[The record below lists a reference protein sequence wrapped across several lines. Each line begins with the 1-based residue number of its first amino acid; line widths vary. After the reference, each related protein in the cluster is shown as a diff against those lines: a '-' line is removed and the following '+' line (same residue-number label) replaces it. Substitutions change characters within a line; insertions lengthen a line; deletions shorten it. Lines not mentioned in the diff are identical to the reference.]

1 MKDGEIAEEGSYTEL
16 MAANGEFVRLAQLEI
31 KELGN
36 IYIYIYNIESVIIE
50 EESKREEINNV
61 ETASNLELLAE
72 FMNAEEEGIGQFED
86 YHCSPVMDYTFY
98 PLDNLDKPIEMF
110 DSHEIHQIGEIELE
124 LQKATSELAENAL
137 IDKNN
142 ISEAV
147 GSRKGSE
154 ITHKKGVKS
163 EIVKRTRANSVQR
176 ESNKKELER
185 IKGKLITEEKQE
197 TGGIKCSNYL
207 KILKY
212 GGLGIVSLSV
222 FVYCLSEIIKLL
234 GTWWLGIWSVDKY
247 NKDTMWYFQY
257 YCFLGILFGIASFA
271 RSSLLGFYIRNLSNN
286 SQLRLI
292 KALLLSPLSWFD
304 KTPTGRIIN
313 RAVKD
318 QSTIDEEIPYLM
330 HHNIRMGLVVLG
342 SFILICIIL
351 PFFTIVLGI
360 LIILYMYWYYTSIQ
374 YARDSRRIEAG
385 SKSPI
390 FSFFNETLD
399 GLTTLRACKLE
410 KSLMCRM
417 LQELDKTNTG
427 FFANGIGLRWMNLR
441 AEIAGS
447 IGVASAGLLV
457 ILSKD
462 QTDPNLAG
470 LALSTALLLT
480 TTLGYL
486 LRFFGELEVKMASAE
501 RVIHYAHGNPQEK
514 PFFYEEARVEDAWP
528 EQGRLVVKDLQ
539 LRYQE
544 DLPFVIK
551 GISFV
556 CEPGERIG
564 VVGRTG
570 SGKSTLTLGLL
581 RILEAYSNIAQGGQ
595 GNIIIDGVDVA
606 NIGLYELREQI
617 AMIPQDPVLFSGT
630 IGSNLDPF
638 ERIGF
643 DEKVKALELT
653 GLLLQLY
660 KKISEERAL
669 KDKHTRQTVETKSN
683 SLVEPRNTNNP
694 SNNSPTSDNQ
704 FIEMG
709 EM

>member
-1 MKDGEIAEEGSYTEL
+1 MGGVENKK
-16 MAANGEFVRLAQLEI
+16 N
-31 KELGN
+31 
-36 IYIYIYNIESVIIE
+36 VIVE
-50 EESKREEINNV
+50 EEEIDNL
-61 ETASNLELLAE
+61 ETDSNLELLEE
-72 FMNAEEEGIGQFED
+72 FMNAEKEGIGQFED
-86 YHCSPVMDYTFY
+86 YHCSPSMDYTFY
-98 PLDNLDKPIEMF
+98 PLDNLDKPIEMLEF
-110 DSHEIHQIGEIELE
+110 HKIHQIVEIELE
-124 LQKATSELAENAL
+124 LQKTTSETTEKAL
-137 IDKNN
+137 IGKDA
-142 ISEAV
+142 ISDII
-147 GSRKGSE
+147 GNKKGSE
-154 ITHKKGVKS
+154 ITHKKAVKN
-163 EIVKRTRANSVQR
+163 EIMRKNKALNSIQR
-176 ESNKKELER
+176 DNHKKELAR
-185 IKGKLITEEKQE
+185 IKSKLITEEKQE

-330 HHNIRMGLVVLG
+330 HHNIRMGLLVLG

-351 PFFTIVLGI
+351 PFFTIVLGF

-374 YARDSRRIEAG
+374 YVRDSRRIEAG

-399 GLTTLRACKLE
+399 GLTTLRACQLE

-427 FFANGIGLRWMNLR
+427 FLANDIGLRWMNLR

-447 IGVASAGLLV
+447 IGVASAGLFV
-457 ILSKD
+457 ILGKN
-462 QTDPNLAG
+462 TVDPNLAG
-470 LALSTALLLT
+470 LALSTALLIT

-514 PFFYEEARVEDAWP
+514 PFFYEEPRVEDAWP

-581 RILEAYSNIAQGGQ
+581 RILEAYNNMTQGGK

-606 NIGLYELREQI
+606 NIGLYELRKQI
-617 AMIPQDPVLFSGT
+617 AIIPQDPVLFSGT

-660 KKISEERAL
+660 KKISDERAI
-669 KDKHTRQTVETKSN
+669 KEKQAHQTVEIKSN
-683 SLVEPRNTNNP
+683 SHFELPNTNNP
-694 SNNSPTSDNQ
+694 NNNSP
-704 FIEMG
+704 IEMG
-709 EM
+709 EMYVYIYI